1 MEKPLRAGNCR
12 FCDIL
17 IGKRRFPFIMA
28 LLFSEWGGCLKQER
42 IKNTVLGI
50 LEKEQPGETDRGGD
64 NMLNF
69 LCGMW
74 AGSTIGVLLMCLVRG
89 GKEGDPPEEKEK

>member
-1 MEKPLRAGNCR
+1 M
-12 FCDIL
+12 F
-17 IGKRRFPFIMA
+17 
-28 LLFSEWGGCLKQER
+28 
-42 IKNTVLGI
+42 
-50 LEKEQPGETDRGGD
+50 
-64 NMLNF
+64 NF